1 MKKAVFAL
9 FLSMAFLVTSSA
21 WANGYLD
28 TAALLLDESKRS
40 VSWIER
46 RFGDKALAEVAHML
60 AEARVQAGRRMTVHK
75 NAERAHPHL
84 LLALETIER
93 ALFAA
98 KNGDG
103 RRFLRLVRTA
113 REEERT
119 YRELLQQSK
128 MRLPEIERAPR
139 TRR

>member
-1 MKKAVFAL
+1 MKKAFSAL
-9 FLSMAFLVTSSA
+9 LFSLLLLFTSSA

-40 VSWIER
+40 VSWVER
-46 RFGDKALAEVAHML
+46 RFHDKELADVAHML
-60 AEARVQAGRRMTVHK
+60 AEARVKAGRRMTVHK

-84 LLALETIER
+84 LLTLETIER

-98 KNGDG
+98 KNGDS
-103 RRFLRLVRTA
+103 RRFLRLLRLA
-113 REEERT
+113 REEERA

-128 MRLPEIERAPR
+128 LTLPEIERAPR
-139 TRR
+139 R